1 MKKFEL
7 TTDSKIFCGK
17 KLFRIKALVSFD
29 VVRKG
34 DVGGYVESENN
45 LSDEGNAWVY
55 KNALVY
61 GNARVYDNAWVYEN
75 ACVRGDARVY
85 GNAWVCENACVSG
98 DARVYVD
105 ADYATI
111 KGFGSGNRNTTFFKI
126 NDGGVGVECGCYFGN
141 LADFRSK
148 VKETHGESKIAR
160 EYLLIADLMGLH
172 FKDAE
177 RENG

>member
-45 LSDEGNAWVY
+45 LSDE
-55 KNALVY
+55 
-61 GNARVYDNAWVYEN
+61 
-75 ACVRGDARVY
+75 

>member
-61 GNARVYDNAWVYEN
+61 DNARVYGDAWVY
-75 ACVRGDARVY
+75 
-85 GNAWVCENACVSG
+85 ENACVSG

>member
-1 MKKFEL
+1 M
-7 TTDSKIFCGK
+7 
-17 KLFRIKALVSFD
+17 
-29 VVRKG
+29 
-34 DVGGYVESENN
+34 
-45 LSDEGNAWVY
+45 
-55 KNALVY
+55 
-61 GNARVYDNAWVYEN
+61 
-75 ACVRGDARVY
+75 Y